1 MDVKK
6 NPISNEL
13 WSWIKYRL
21 TIFGYPTLKALATK
35 HNYSKESFVIV
46 KNYAFPNVEKIIAET
61 IGMTPQNLFPNRYA
75 SNGQPIGRNYP
86 REIRLSERKKNRN
99 GKDESRVS
107 NKRSVKNDR

>member
-6 NPISNEL
+6 NPIPNEC

-21 TIFGYPTLKALATK
+21 TISGYPTLKALAAK

-61 IGMTPQNLFPNRYA
+61 IGMTPQNLFPNRYTID
-75 SNGQPIGRNYP
+75 GLPIGRKYP
-86 REIRLSERKKNRN
+86 RERLSERKRKRN
-99 GKDESRVS
+99 
-107 NKRSVKNDR
+107 VKKVRA